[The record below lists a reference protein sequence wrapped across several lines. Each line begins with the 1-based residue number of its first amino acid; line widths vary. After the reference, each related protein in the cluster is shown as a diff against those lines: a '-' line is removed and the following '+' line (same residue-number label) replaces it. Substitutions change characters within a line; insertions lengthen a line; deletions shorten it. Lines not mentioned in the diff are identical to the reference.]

1 MKTRLSVIVL
11 FFFSN
16 VILGQDYLSFTNCLE
31 LALQNN
37 LALKNAHLSKEIS
50 NYKYRSSYGKFL
62 PFVNGTVENKKS
74 WGREIDPDTNLFVNK
89 KIENFSGDLEAEY
102 NLFSGFST
110 INTIKSAKQDVKINE
125 ANIQKIENE
134 ITINLAQKYITIL
147 YLQEIIISNQ
157 EQIKSSEKQLE
168 LAVLKYESGVIS
180 ESEVFKIKSQKA
192 TEELTLLTNQNH
204 LTDNLINIKQ
214 LMNIQLESDINLVK
228 LDLEM
233 NVAIEMNEDQYYLTK
248 RAVEIHPS
256 YLMQIIKVQ
265 QMQTEISI
273 AKASLYPSL
282 SMRFMIGTN
291 YNIKEPLV
299 PFQEQF
305 DTNLSKGLRLNLTIP
320 IFSQFENFAK
330 IKISK
335 LNYNQSI
342 AETQIEQNRL
352 SKEILKAITDTK
364 TAIKKKESATI
375 AFEFS
380 RKSYEADLLKFGL
393 GKINI
398 NELNVTKMNFN
409 TAQAEL
415 ITSKYELMYNYAL
428 IKFYLGENFSL

>member
-1 MKTRLSVIVL
+1 
-11 FFFSN
+11 
-16 VILGQDYLSFTNCLE
+16 
-31 LALQNN
+31 
-37 LALKNAHLSKEIS
+37 
-50 NYKYRSSYGKFL
+50 
-62 PFVNGTVENKKS
+62 
-74 WGREIDPDTNLFVNK
+74 
-89 KIENFSGDLEAEY
+89 
-102 NLFSGFST
+102 
-110 INTIKSAKQDVKINE
+110 
-125 ANIQKIENE
+125 
-134 ITINLAQKYITIL
+134 
-147 YLQEIIISNQ
+147 
-157 EQIKSSEKQLE
+157 
-168 LAVLKYESGVIS
+168 
-180 ESEVFKIKSQKA
+180 
-192 TEELTLLTNQNH
+192 
-204 LTDNLINIKQ
+204 
-214 LMNIQLESDINLVK
+214 
-228 LDLEM
+228 
-233 NVAIEMNEDQYYLTK
+233 
-248 RAVEIHPS
+248 
-256 YLMQIIKVQ
+256 
-265 QMQTEISI
+265 
-273 AKASLYPSL
+273 
-282 SMRFMIGTN
+282 MIGTN